1 MRGIIFCKNYTSA
14 NTEGVE
20 MLKHII
26 QQYEK
31 IEINCI
37 FHISPSGNSSYAD
50 FYNGDSWRVVVANE
64 SGTCGRR
71 CNIAYVER
79 SIDYKTYCC
88 LISPCLYD
96 FPYSAVRLWG
106 EGNLHIN
113 DTPDLPF
120 R

>member
-1 MRGIIFCKNYTSA
+1 MRGIIFCKDSNSIK
-14 NTEGVE
+14 NE
-20 MLKHII
+20 
-26 QQYEK
+26 
-31 IEINCI
+31 
-37 FHISPSGNSSYAD
+37 GNSKLREIIEKYKKKEITSSYVFSPNKSFAD
-50 FYNGDSWRVVVANE
+50 FSNGDKWEVIVADR

-96 FPYSAVRLWG
+96 FPYSAIRLWG
-106 EGNLHIN
+106 EGDLHI
-113 DTPDLPF
+113 DDRPELPF